1 MVIIILFVGNCFIEK
16 ACDVLLSN
24 PTNEQQHLQEEG
36 NSKTTTAAENV
47 DRGIKRG
54 GTSRKEPRQVVATSS
69 ISSSS
74 SSRALAPAKC
84 RLETKELWHKFHELG
99 TEMIITK
106 SGRLVVAPTL
116 SADASYALRRP
127 YYKDIT

>member
-74 SSRALAPAKC
+74 RALAPAKC